1 MLNKMRKGGIAS
13 AWFGDVRVTG
23 DHLVP
28 AHDPKWLVP
37 IMWGV
42 LIPTLLV
49 VQVLHVLIRCT
60 SVFFL
65 SLAFGLFSL
74 AQLTY
79 YGARAEITGKR
90 QEFKTWSVG

>member
-1 MLNKMRKGGIAS
+1 MLNKMRKGGIVS
-13 AWFGDVRVTG
+13 AWFGDVRMTR

-42 LIPTLLV
+42 LIPSLLV

-60 SVFFL
+60 SVFVL
-65 SLAFGLFSL
+65 SVGLGLFAL
-74 AQLTY
+74 ARLTY
-79 YGARAEITGKR
+79 YGARAEITGMR
-90 QEFKTWSVG
+90 QEFKTWSVD